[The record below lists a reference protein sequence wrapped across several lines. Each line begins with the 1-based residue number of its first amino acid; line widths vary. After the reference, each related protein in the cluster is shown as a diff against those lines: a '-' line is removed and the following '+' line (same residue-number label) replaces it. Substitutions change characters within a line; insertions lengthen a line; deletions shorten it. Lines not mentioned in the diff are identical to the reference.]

1 MARKSKKQQRLTRV
15 HERCAGID
23 IGSREHWVA
32 IDPTL
37 DEESVRR
44 FSSFSDDLYRL
55 ADWLASLKVE
65 VVAMEATGVYWIPVY
80 EVLDAQGF
88 QVRLVNSRA
97 TRQVSGRKSDVL
109 DCQWIWQL
117 MSHGLLRGA
126 FRPADQVC
134 ALRMMVRQRAT
145 KVRDQARSVAHM
157 HKALTQMNLQLD
169 AVLSDLMGKTGQAIV
184 RAIVAGERDP
194 QVLAQLRDRR
204 VRASTDDLVRSLRG
218 TWRAEHLFAL
228 TQALQTFDFLQSQI
242 AACDQEIAHALARL
256 PVLAEATHEAP
267 SKALRSPH
275 RTSDQ
280 QHALHRA
287 LIEVLGVDLTAIP
300 TIGIDTVLVI
310 AGEIGPDLSRFP
322 TCGHFCSWLTLAP
335 PTRISGGRPL
345 PGRAP
350 KLINRAGQALRQA
363 ASNARRSNSF
373 IGASHRA
380 RLARMDTGKAIKATA
395 HQIARLIYAMM
406 TQGQDYVEKGIE
418 VFEEQRHDRQLRALQ
433 RKAHQFGLALVRAA

>member
-1 MARKSKKQQRLTRV
+1 MAHKSKEQQRLTRV
-15 HERCAGID
+15 HARCAGID
-23 IGSREHWVA
+23 VGSREHWVA
-32 IDPTL
+32 VDPTL
-37 DEESVRR
+37 DEESVRH

-55 ADWLASLKVE
+55 ADWLALLKVD

-80 EVLDAQGF
+80 EVLDARGF
-88 QVRLVNSRA
+88 QVNLVNARA

-145 KVRDQARSVAHM
+145 KVRDQARTVAHM

-194 QVLAQLRDRR
+194 QVLAQFRDRR
-204 VRASTDDLVRSLRG
+204 VRASSEDLVRSLRG
-218 TWRAEHLFAL
+218 TWRAEHLFSL
-228 TQALQTFDFLQSQI
+228 TQALQTFDFMQSQI

-256 PVLAEATHEAP
+256 PVLAEVANEVPH
-267 SKALRSPH
+267 KALRSPH
-275 RTSDQ
+275 RASDQ

-287 LIEVLGVDLTAIP
+287 LIQVLGVDLTAIP
-300 TIGIDTVLVI
+300 TIGIDTVLVV

-322 TCGHFCSWLTLAP
+322 TCGHFCS
-335 PTRISGGRPL
+335 
-345 PGRAP
+345 
-350 KLINRAGQALRQA
+350 AGQALRQA

-380 RLARMDTGKAIKATA
+380 RLARMDTSKAIKATA
-395 HQIARLIYAMM
+395 HQLARLIYAML

-418 VFEEQRHDRQLRALQ
+418 AFEEQRHDRQLRALQ
-433 RKAHQFGLALVRAA
+433 RKAHQFGLALIRAA